1 MRHNLSPRVQFI
13 AKVHGLMYP
22 PGARVELL
30 STENYYDDRL
40 NIGDRG
46 TVRFVDT
53 IGNVHIKWD
62 CGIKRVAIY
71 GMDKV
76 ERVF

>member
-1 MRHNLSPRVQFI
+1 MRRNVGRRIQLIAAVQAF
-13 AKVHGLMYP
+13 LYP

-30 STENYYDDRL
+30 SMGNHYDARL
-40 NIGDRG
+40 KIGDRG

-62 CGIKRVAIY
+62 CGLKRVAIY
-71 GMDKV
+71 GMDKI
-76 ERVF
+76 EWTF